1 MVVVVLGGVVV
12 VVVAGG
18 GDGFGVVGGVAMET
32 GGVDGG
38 VVDAVG
44 VATGDVAGRV
54 VDVAVGDDATCDA
67 VPAGVEAP
75 AVIWAER
82 EPVGFDVD
90 VPVAPVD

>member
-1 MVVVVLGGVVV
+1 
-12 VVVAGG
+12 
-18 GDGFGVVGGVAMET
+18 
-32 GGVDGG
+32 
-38 VVDAVG
+38 
-44 VATGDVAGRV
+44 V